1 MIDLCDNLFDIY
13 IIHELTDRPSAK
25 MGLCYERIE
34 RKKKRKRYAI
44 LRVGLRVRACE
55 EPGCIMYKC

>member
-1 MIDLCDNLFDIY
+1 MIDLSDNLFDIY
-13 IIHELTDRPSAK
+13 IIHELTDHPLKWGYVTRESN
-25 MGLCYERIE
+25 E
-34 RKKKRKRYAI
+34 KKEKKRYAI

>member
-1 MIDLCDNLFDIY
+1 MIDLSDNLFDIHVNTR
-13 IIHELTDRPSAK
+13 INGPSAK

-34 RKKKRKRYAI
+34 RNKKRKRYAI